1 MKALSRRAIGRPRSR
16 GRDSLGVP
24 VGGPREPD
32 ESQTQMSQQRF
43 AGRRVVVTGASR
55 GIGAAVAQRLA
66 AEGADVAITART
78 TDRHATLGG
87 SLQETAERLQ
97 GFGGRVA
104 VITADLADADDRLRI
119 VPAASEALAGSIDI
133 LVNNAAAAIY
143 QPLID
148 FPLKRRRLV
157 FEVNV
162 HAPMDLTQAA
172 LPSMIENG
180 AGWVVNVS
188 SATAQHWEPP
198 YSLGSLG
205 STTGVYGASKA
216 ALNRLTNALAAEF
229 AGRGVRI
236 NTVEPRAAVM
246 SEGAEVLAGASLRP
260 DQIESMEQMVE
271 AVVALCDCEPERTG
285 LAHVSLDLIDEL
297 GISVRDLD
305 GILLAR

>member
-1 MKALSRRAIGRPRSR
+1 
-16 GRDSLGVP
+16 
-24 VGGPREPD
+24 
-32 ESQTQMSQQRF
+32 MSEQRF
-43 AGRRVVVTGASR
+43 AGRRAVVTGASR

-78 TDRHATLGG
+78 TDRHPNLSG
-87 SLQETAERLQ
+87 SLQETAERL
-97 GFGGRVA
+97 GRFGGQVA
-104 VITADLADADDRLRI
+104 VITADLTDPDDRLRI
-119 VPAASEALAGSIDI
+119 VPEASVALAGPIDI

-143 QPLID
+143 QPLIN

-162 HAPMDLTQAA
+162 HAPMDLAQMA
-172 LPSMIENG
+172 LQSMSELG

-188 SATAQHWEPP
+188 SATAHLWEPP

-229 AGRGVRI
+229 AGGGVRI

-246 SEGAEVLAGASLRP
+246 SEGAEVLAGASLQP

-285 LAHVSLDLIDEL
+285 LVHVSLDLIDEL
-297 GISVRDLD
+297 GISVHDLD
-305 GILLAR
+305 GNRLAR